1 MTFGRLALAGTAACL
16 LAPWAARAQ
25 TSTADDRIAVS
36 ADGSS
41 LKGPGSSATTGGGG
55 GSVGWLHNFDAD
67 SLLGVAGEYQAIG
80 AAHWA
85 FGSLNASKTI
95 GPADQRY
102 TLYGEAHE
110 GRGNDGKNNFNY
122 AIEAIGIAGTYSH
135 RLSAQI
141 EDKQINVQSTHGNL
155 PKIALSYLWNPH
167 FQTQASYSHSVSG
180 NVGTHLTTL
189 RIDGYSAALDWF
201 VGVAFG
207 QASAAILLPV
217 SSAALG
223 VQPGSIPARQ
233 LHEGYVGVSKPF
245 RNRSELTLIADY
257 QNIAGTKHATLTLN
271 YIFHIGHTG
280 SVR

>member
-1 MTFGRLALAGTAACL
+1 MKFARLALAGTAACFC
-16 LAPWAARAQ
+16 APWTAHAQ

-36 ADGSS
+36 ADGAT
-41 LKGPGSSATTGGGG
+41 LKGPGSSATSRGGG
-55 GSVGWLHNFDAD
+55 GSLTWLHNFDAD
-67 SLLGVAGEYQAIG
+67 SLLGAAGEYQALA

-85 FGSLNASKTI
+85 FGSVNASKTL

-110 GRGNDGKNNFNY
+110 GRGNDGKNDFNY
-122 AIEAIGIAGTYSH
+122 SIEAIGVAGTYFH

-155 PKIALSYLWNPH
+155 PKVGLSYLWSPH
-167 FQTQASYSHSVSG
+167 FQTQASYSYSVSG
-180 NVGTHLTTL
+180 NVGTHLTTA
-189 RIDGYSAALDWF
+189 RIDGYSAALNWF

-223 VQPGSIPARQ
+223 VHPGSIPARQ
-233 LHEGYVGVSKPF
+233 LHEGYVGVSKPL

-257 QNIAGTKHATLTLN
+257 QNLAGTKHATLTLN
-271 YIFHIGHTG
+271 YIFHVGHTG
-280 SVR
+280 TVR